1 LIISPNSPFRAD
13 QPVGIA
19 HRGSR
24 LLWPENT
31 MTAFRSATNLG
42 YRLLEMDVR
51 LTADG
56 ELVAFHDGAL
66 NRTTNGSGPIT
77 TTSWEEVAE
86 LDAGFNHRIN
96 GSFPFRGSG
105 IRVPRFAEVAA
116 AFPDHGFIVD
126 LKAEGTV
133 EPLARILFHM
143 EMTDR
148 VIVGSFSGERLA
160 RFRQLTDDRVATST
174 SPDET
179 IEAVVQATA
188 GSKLSGPAA
197 ALQIPVTWYG
207 VPLLTRRLVEAAH
220 AAGRLVHVWTVNR
233 RIDME
238 QWLHLGVDGLI
249 TDRPDLLKE
258 LVA

>member
-1 LIISPNSPFRAD
+1 
-13 QPVGIA
+13 
-19 HRGSR
+19 
-24 LLWPENT
+24 
-31 MTAFRSATNLG
+31 MTAFRSASDLG
-42 YRLLEMDVR
+42 YRLLETDVR
-51 LTADG
+51 VTADG
-56 ELVAFHDGAL
+56 ELIVFHDGAL

-77 TTSWEEVAE
+77 ATTWKEVAE
-86 LDAGFNHRIN
+86 MDAGFNHRMD
-96 GSFPFRGSG
+96 GTFPFRASG
-105 IRVPRFAEVAA
+105 VRVPRFAEVAA
-116 AFPDHGFIVD
+116 AFPDHGLIVD

-133 EPLARILFHM
+133 EPLARILVDM

-160 RFRQLTDDRVATST
+160 RFRNLTGDRVATST
-174 SPDET
+174 SPQET
-179 IEAVVQATA
+179 FEAVAQSSA
-188 GSKLSGPAA
+188 GSKLSGPAG

-238 QWLHLGVDGLI
+238 QWLDLGVDGLI
-249 TDRPDLLKE
+249 TDRPDLLKG

>member
-1 LIISPNSPFRAD
+1 
-13 QPVGIA
+13 
-19 HRGSR
+19 
-24 LLWPENT
+24 
-31 MTAFRSATNLG
+31 MTAFRSASDLG
-42 YRLLEMDVR
+42 YRLLETDVR
-51 LTADG
+51 VTADG

-77 TTSWEEVAE
+77 GTTWEQVAQ
-86 LDAGFNHRIN
+86 LDAGCNHRID
-96 GSFPFRGSG
+96 GTFPFRDSDV
-105 IRVPRFAEVAA
+105 RVPQFGEVAG
-116 AFPDHGFIVD
+116 AFPEHGLIVD

-133 EPLARILFHM
+133 EPLARILFDM

-160 RFRQLTDDRVATST
+160 RFRDLTGDRVATST
-174 SPDET
+174 SPQET
-179 IEAVVQATA
+179 IEAVVQSSA

-207 VPLLTRRLVEAAH
+207 VPLLTRKLVEAAH

-233 RIDME
+233 RIEME
-238 QWLHLGVDGLI
+238 QLLDVGVDGLI

>member
-1 LIISPNSPFRAD
+1 
-13 QPVGIA
+13 
-19 HRGSR
+19 
-24 LLWPENT
+24 
-31 MTAFRSATNLG
+31 MTAFRSASDLG
-42 YRLLEMDVR
+42 YRLLETDVR
-51 LTADG
+51 VTADG

-77 TTSWEEVAE
+77 ATTWEEVAK
-86 LDAGFNHRIN
+86 LDAGFNHRMD
-96 GSFPFRGSG
+96 GTFPFRGSG
-105 IRVPRFAEVAA
+105 VRVPRVTEVAA
-116 AFPDHGFIVD
+116 AFPDHGLIVD

-133 EPLARILFHM
+133 EPLARILFEM

-148 VIVGSFSGERLA
+148 VIVGSFSGECLA
-160 RFRQLTDDRVATST
+160 RFRDLTGDRIATST
-174 SPDET
+174 SPQET
-179 IEAVVQATA
+179 IEAVARSSA

-207 VPLLTRRLVEAAH
+207 VPLLTRRLVAAAH

-238 QWLHLGVDGLI
+238 QLLDLGVDGLI